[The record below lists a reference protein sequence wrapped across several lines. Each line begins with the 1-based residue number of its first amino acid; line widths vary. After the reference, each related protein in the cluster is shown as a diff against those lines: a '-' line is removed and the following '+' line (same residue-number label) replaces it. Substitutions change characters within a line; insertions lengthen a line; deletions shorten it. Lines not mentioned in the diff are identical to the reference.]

1 MQTMNGTQTLA
12 HIHINVHW
20 HLQTKSGVHV
30 LAHIQAEQGMGW
42 GGTFTDAC
50 KPRMAHKHWHT
61 YTLTLQTKHGTHALA
76 HIHAEQGPYLEL
88 QTTNNWS
95 CKRQKLDV

>member
-1 MQTMNGTQTLA
+1 MGWNVNVTWHMQTMNGTQTLA

-42 GGTFTDAC
+42 GGVGRSLTLAN
-50 KPRMAHKHWHT
+50 PEWHT
-61 YTLTLQTKHGTHALA
+61 KIGTH
-76 HIHAEQGPYLEL
+76 
-88 QTTNNWS
+88 T
-95 CKRQKLDV
+95 R